1 MSLLKFLD
9 RSPLRA
15 ALAEIRAPVT
25 LLVILADDPLPDAWA
40 ALTDLVALSQF
51 IRVEREDDASAEVNE
66 VRVIGDA
73 DHGIHFLGLPMGNE
87 LAPLLSAV
95 LVTGR
100 RDSGLAP
107 SIRQALRT
115 LTDPVHVEVFTTP
128 T

>member
-15 ALAEIRAPVT
+15 ALAEITAPVT
-25 LLVILADDPLPDAWA
+25 LRVILADDPLPDVWA
-40 ALTDLVALSQF
+40 ALTDLVTLSQF
-51 IRVEREDDASAEVNE
+51 IHIEREDDALAEVDE
-66 VRVIGDA
+66 VQVIGDA
-73 DHGIHFLGLPMGNE
+73 ERGLHFLGLPMGNE

-115 LTDPVHVEVFTTP
+115 LTEPVYVEVFTTP

>member
-15 ALAEIRAPVT
+15 ALAEITVPVI
-25 LLVILADDPLPDAWA
+25 LRLILADDPLPDVWA
-40 ALTDLVALSQF
+40 GLTDLVILSQL
-51 IRVEREDDASAEVNE
+51 IRIQRENDALAEVDE

-73 DHGIHFLGLPMGNE
+73 DRGLHFLGLPMGNE

-95 LVTGR
+95 MVTGR

-115 LTDPVHVEVFTTP
+115 LTEPVHIQVFTTP